1 MTDFD
6 RAARSKD
13 VAIGLAD
20 MGWGSTALVG
30 SCQPGGL
37 SRMPVRLDLRLVPR
51 ALLVLLGLAVLAWI
65 AYKGSQDSRVFWIVT
80 LNGLTLA
87 ALFFVV
93 SAGFTLI
100 FGLMRVVN
108 MAHGS
113 LYLLAGYIAFTLQG
127 NWYGVS
133 SNLLSGI
140 PATVT
145 SWIVPLIIA
154 TIVIGVAGVLMQQV
168 FLRWNQGQDLRQA
181 LITIAISVILA
192 DQMVAHFGG
201 IAESIQQP
209 AAWPDSV
216 TLFGVRYGFF
226 RLVVVV
232 GAALL
237 IGALLFLG
245 IKRTR
250 FGMIIRAGVDD
261 RSMVSALGVNIQLVF
276 AGAFFV
282 GALLAGLAG
291 VLGGTMIARQPGN
304 DSAFLLDSLIVVII
318 GGVGSLL
325 RAPLGAVAP
334 GLGGA
339 YSHVFPKF
347 CPPHPT
353 HHPLL
358 LTFILV
364 VAVLAVRPLGLFGRP
379 A

>member
-1 MTDFD
+1 MLP
-6 RAARSKD
+6 R
-13 VAIGLAD
+13 VALG
-20 MGWGSTALVG
+20 LVG
-30 SCQPGGL
+30 AI
-37 SRMPVRLDLRLVPR
+37 VV
-51 ALLVLLGLAVLAWI
+51 AWL
-65 AYKGSQDSRVFWIVT
+65 AYKGSQNGRLFWVVT
-80 LNGLTLA
+80 LNGITLA
-87 ALFFVV
+87 SLFFVV
-93 SAGFTLI
+93 AAGFTLI

-113 LYLLAGYIAFTLQG
+113 LYLLAGYIAFTLQA
-127 NWYGVS
+127 NLYGVS
-133 SNLLSGI
+133 SNLLSGT

-145 SWIVPLIIA
+145 SWVVPLVIA
-154 TIVIGVAGVLMQQV
+154 TVVIGVAGVLMQQV

-201 IAESIQQP
+201 IAEAIQQP
-209 AAWPDSV
+209 ASWPDSV
-216 TLFGVRYGFF
+216 SIFGVRYGYF

-232 GAALL
+232 GAAVL
-237 IGALLFLG
+237 IGGLLVLV

-276 AGAFFV
+276 AGAFFI

-291 VLGGTMIARQPGN
+291 VLGGTMLAVQPGN

-318 GGVGSLL
+318 GGMGS
-325 RAPLGAVAP
+325 
-334 GLGGA
+334 LGGA
-339 YSHVFPKF
+339 AIGSLALGLVSSYANVYLKFGSTDLTNYSI
-347 CPPHPT
+347 
-353 HHPLL
+353 L

-364 VAVLAVRPLGLFGRP
+364 VAMLAVRPLGLFGRP

>member
-1 MTDFD
+1 M
-6 RAARSKD
+6 
-13 VAIGLAD
+13 
-20 MGWGSTALVG
+20 ST
-30 SCQPGGL
+30 QF
-37 SRMPVRLDLRLVPR
+37 DLRILPR
-51 ALLVLLGLAVLAWI
+51 LVLALAGAVVVAWL
-65 AYKGSQDSRVFWIVT
+65 AYKGHENARIFWIVT
-80 LNGLTLA
+80 LNGITLA

-113 LYLLAGYIAFTLQG
+113 LYLLAGYIAFTIQT
-127 NWYGVS
+127 NNYGVS
-133 SNLLSGI
+133 SNLLSGN

-145 SWIVPLIIA
+145 SWIVPLVIA
-154 TIVIGVAGVLMQQV
+154 TGVIGVVGVLMQQV

-216 TLFGVRYGFF
+216 QLFGVRYGFF

-232 GAALL
+232 GAAVA
-237 IGALLFLG
+237 IGALLFLV
-245 IKRTR
+245 IKQTR

-261 RSMVSALGVNIQLVF
+261 RAMVSALGVNIQLVF
-276 AGAFFV
+276 AGAFFI

-291 VLGGTMIARQPGN
+291 ALGGTMIAVQPGN

-318 GGVGSLL
+318 GGMGS
-325 RAPLGAVAP
+325 
-334 GLGGA
+334 LGGA
-339 YSHVFPKF
+339 AIGSIALGLVNSYADVYLKF
-347 CPPHPT
+347 GT
-353 HHPLL
+353 TDLTNYAIL
-358 LTFILV
+358 LTFVLV
-364 VAVLAVRPLGLFGRP
+364 VAMLAVRPLGLFGRP

>member
-1 MTDFD
+1 M
-6 RAARSKD
+6 SNQ
-13 VAIGLAD
+13 I
-20 MGWGSTALVG
+20 
-30 SCQPGGL
+30 
-37 SRMPVRLDLRLVPR
+37 DLRILPR
-51 ALLVLLGLAVLAWI
+51 LVLALAGAAVVAWI
-65 AYKGSQDSRVFWIVT
+65 AYKGHQDARIFWIVT
-80 LNGLTLA
+80 LNGITLA

-113 LYLLAGYIAFTLQG
+113 LYLLAGYIAFTIQT
-127 NWYGVS
+127 NNYGVS
-133 SNLLSGI
+133 SNLLSGN

-145 SWIVPLIIA
+145 SWIVPLVIA
-154 TIVIGVAGVLMQQV
+154 TAVIGVVGVVMQQV

-216 TLFGVRYGFF
+216 QLLGVRYGFF

-232 GAALL
+232 GAAVA
-237 IGALLFLG
+237 IGALLFFV
-245 IKRTR
+245 IKQTR

-276 AGAFFV
+276 AGAFFI

-291 VLGGTMIARQPGN
+291 ALGGTMIAVQPGN

-318 GGVGSLL
+318 GGMGS
-325 RAPLGAVAP
+325 
-334 GLGGA
+334 LGGA
-339 YSHVFPKF
+339 AIGSVALGLVNSYADVYLKF
-347 CPPHPT
+347 GT
-353 HHPLL
+353 TDLTNYAIL
-358 LTFILV
+358 LTFVLV
-364 VAVLAVRPLGLFGRP
+364 VAMLAVRPLGLFGRP

>member
-1 MTDFD
+1 MSS
-6 RAARSKD
+6 RVGVRM
-13 VAIGLAD
+13 VPRIMLG
-20 MGWGSTALVG
+20 LVG
-30 SCQPGGL
+30 AAI
-37 SRMPVRLDLRLVPR
+37 VV
-51 ALLVLLGLAVLAWI
+51 WI
-65 AYKGSQDSRVFWIVT
+65 AYQGTQDSRLFWIVT
-80 LNGLTLA
+80 LNGITLA

-93 SAGFTLI
+93 AAGFTLI

-113 LYLLAGYIAFTLQG
+113 LFLLAGYIAFTLQG

-133 SNLLSGI
+133 SNLLSGT
-140 PATVT
+140 PATIT
-145 SWIVPLIIA
+145 SWIVPLVIA
-154 TIVIGVAGVLMQQV
+154 TVVIGIAGVLMQQV

-209 AAWPDSV
+209 AVWPDSV
-216 TLFGVRYGFF
+216 SLFGVRYGFF

-232 GAALL
+232 GAAVV
-237 IGALLFLG
+237 IGALLFLV

-261 RSMVSALGVNIQLVF
+261 RAMVSTLGVNIQLVF
-276 AGAFFV
+276 AGAFFI

-291 VLGGTMIARQPGN
+291 VLGGTMIAVQPGN

-318 GGVGSLL
+318 GGMGS
-325 RAPLGAVAP
+325 
-334 GLGGA
+334 LGGA
-339 YSHVFPKF
+339 AIGSLALGLVSSYADVYLRFGA
-347 CPPHPT
+347 T
-353 HHPLL
+353 DLTNYAIL

-364 VAVLAVRPLGLFGRP
+364 VAMLAVRPLGLFGRP

>member
-1 MTDFD
+1 M
-6 RAARSKD
+6 SSQ
-13 VAIGLAD
+13 VGLRI
-20 MGWGSTALVG
+20 L
-30 SCQPGGL
+30 P
-37 SRMPVRLDLRLVPR
+37 RLVL
-51 ALLVLLGLAVLAWI
+51 ALAGAAVVAWI
-65 AYKGSQDSRVFWIVT
+65 AYKGLQDGRIFWIVT
-80 LNGLTLA
+80 LNGITLA

-113 LYLLAGYIAFTLQG
+113 LYLLAGYIAFTIQT
-127 NWYGVS
+127 NNYGVS
-133 SNLLSGI
+133 SNLLSGN
-140 PATVT
+140 PASVT
-145 SWIVPLIIA
+145 SWIVPLVIA
-154 TIVIGVAGVLMQQV
+154 TSVIGVVGVLMQQV

-216 TLFGVRYGFF
+216 QLFGVRYGFF

-232 GAALL
+232 GAAVA
-237 IGALLFLG
+237 IGALLFFV
-245 IKRTR
+245 IKQTR

-276 AGAFFV
+276 AGAFFI

-291 VLGGTMIARQPGN
+291 ALGGTMIAVQPGN

-318 GGVGSLL
+318 GGMGS
-325 RAPLGAVAP
+325 
-334 GLGGA
+334 LGGA
-339 YSHVFPKF
+339 AIGSVALGLVNSYADVYLKF
-347 CPPHPT
+347 GT
-353 HHPLL
+353 TDLTNYAIL
-358 LTFILV
+358 LTFVLV
-364 VAVLAVRPLGLFGRP
+364 VAMLAVRPLGLFGRP